1 MVSKSVIQILFEGV
15 DIRLN
20 LVDVLGQVNQS
31 GNVNGELSK
40 NGANDIHIEDVWLGT
55 LLGETLNR
63 LRGNSQYKRT

>member
-1 MVSKSVIQILFEGV
+1 M

-63 LRGNSQYKRT
+63 LRGSSQYKRT